1 MVGKQCVCQFFNF
14 ADAQVS
20 LCDLGGIICSRSGL
34 IVLSCRVLLSRQS
47 KV

>member
-20 LCDLGGIICSRSGL
+20 LCDLGGIIWFALGINRS
-34 IVLSCRVLLSRQS
+34 VM
-47 KV
+47 